1 MLSIPIFPESQHK
14 IIESLTQ
21 YSDLD
26 LVSLH
31 QLHPKQGKFFAALF
45 CRHGAIVYNV
55 VQHTAQSPI
64 QIDYLFAMA
73 WREIFLALQR
83 VQLSLHPETI
93 NWQNWLI
100 DLTGHTLDRLEIP
113 PPEQTRYSL
122 TNAPPPLWCYVEQGL
137 DRLPPLSRLIVV
149 MNQNLNWNEQR
160 ISAYLHGEGE
170 KIPATSIPQ
179 YLAVGYQQLEATLPQ
194 DIRDIYLTIESHNS

>member
-14 IIESLTQ
+14 IVKSLDRC
-21 YSDLD
+21 SDLD

-31 QLHPKQGKFFAALF
+31 QLHPKQGKFFTALF
-45 CRHGAIVYNV
+45 CRHSAIVYSV
-55 VQHTAQSPI
+55 VQHAAQSPI

-83 VQLSLHPETI
+83 VQLSPHPETI

-100 DLTGHTLDRLEIP
+100 DMTGHTLDRLKIP
-113 PPEQTRYSL
+113 PPEQISYSL
-122 TNAPPPLWCYVEQGL
+122 THASPPLWCYLEQGFNL
-137 DRLPPLSRLIVV
+137 IPPLSRLIIA
-149 MNQNLNWNEQR
+149 MNQHLNWNEKK

-170 KIPATSIPQ
+170 KIPPASIPQ
-179 YLAVGYQQLEATLPQ
+179 YIALGYQQLEATLPQ
-194 DIRDIYLTIESHNS
+194 DIRDIYL